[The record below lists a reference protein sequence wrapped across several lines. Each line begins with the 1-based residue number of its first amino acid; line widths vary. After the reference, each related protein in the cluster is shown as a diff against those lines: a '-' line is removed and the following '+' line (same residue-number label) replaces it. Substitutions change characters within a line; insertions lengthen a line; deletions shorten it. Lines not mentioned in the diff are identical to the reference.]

1 MNYEYENY
9 CEPSEM
15 DELFNEFQQKFKT
28 LMLEDTNSRI
38 GSIKHENEYLKK
50 ENKELK
56 EALLTSEKSLK
67 ESKNIL
73 KDYSFM
79 GIILNGIKD
88 NIKTAE
94 DKENK
99 IYEFLDLIFKKDYKE
114 TPCFTMPIWIR
125 AITQYYSNKDYVIE
139 ILKLFNIKLPENIE
153 NFRLPIDWNE
163 EELDIF
169 FDTIY
174 NHVNCNGCTFDRNL
188 EFWAKNS
195 LDDVKTQCH
204 RQYSEIPWQYVLRN
218 PLLKKEK
225 YLIEIGKN
233 AYNSNGHSGN
243 WANFYMIDKY
253 LDLSEEEIKTILNNI
268 NETKLKKDDEI
279 ARFILRNLKYVEND
293 KLLRKIY
300 SLFNDSYDFKYNKK
314 ILEMPYTYILKWVC
328 SNKNYAITFIEDNK
342 DHFTEEQR
350 KEMLT
355 KAFDL

>member
-1 MNYEYENY
+1 MCYEYENY
-9 CEPSEM
+9 CNPSEM
-15 DELFNEFQQKFKT
+15 DELFNEFQQKFKDI
-28 LMLEDTNSRI
+28 MLEDVNSVI

-56 EALLTSEKSLK
+56 EALSIAERNLR

-73 KDYSFM
+73 KDYSFI

-114 TPCFTMPIWIR
+114 TPCFTMPLWIG

-195 LDDVKTQCH
+195 LDDVKIQCN

-218 PLLKKEK
+218 PLLKKKK
-225 YLIEIGKN
+225 YLEKIGKN
-233 AYNSNGHSGN
+233 AYGNSGN
-243 WANFYMIDKY
+243 WKNFYEINHY
-253 LDLSEEEIKTILNNI
+253 LDLSEEEIKIILTNI
-268 NETKLKKDDEI
+268 DYTKLKHNDKVADFVLD
-279 ARFILRNLKYVEND
+279 NLKYVEDENFL
-293 KLLRKIY
+293 KKIY
-300 SLFNDSYDFKYNKK
+300 SLYYNSYDFKYKKK
-314 ILEMPYTYILKWVC
+314 ILEMPYKYISQWLC
-328 SNKNYAITFIEDNK
+328 HENNKQGAIGFIEENK
-342 DHFTEEQR
+342 YYFTEEQR
-350 KEMLT
+350 KELLT
-355 KAFDL
+355 KVLDI